1 MPLPVQIDVGL
12 PVADMTEGEALRTAL
27 FDQFKTYFITHLLQG
42 KVYTR
47 LSAQIF
53 LEQADFILFG
63 DRVLDTLKQLRQK

>member
-1 MPLPVQIDVGL
+1 M
-12 PVADMTEGEALRTAL
+12 AEGEALRTVL
-27 FDQFKTYFITHLLQG
+27 FDKYTTYFIIHQLQG

-63 DRVLDTLKQLRQK
+63 DRVLEALQQLRKH